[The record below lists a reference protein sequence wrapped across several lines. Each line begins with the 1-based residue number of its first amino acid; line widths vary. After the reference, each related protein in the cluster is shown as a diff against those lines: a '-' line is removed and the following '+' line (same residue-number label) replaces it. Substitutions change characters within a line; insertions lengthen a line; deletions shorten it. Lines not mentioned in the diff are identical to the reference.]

1 MPAYGS
7 VIFGI
12 FMPREFN
19 AIAAA
24 EALRVDVAPGKV
36 SKFSAIVK
44 AVMTKF
50 VGLGERLDKTHV
62 RR

>member
-1 MPAYGS
+1 
-7 VIFGI
+7 
-12 FMPREFN
+12 MPREFN